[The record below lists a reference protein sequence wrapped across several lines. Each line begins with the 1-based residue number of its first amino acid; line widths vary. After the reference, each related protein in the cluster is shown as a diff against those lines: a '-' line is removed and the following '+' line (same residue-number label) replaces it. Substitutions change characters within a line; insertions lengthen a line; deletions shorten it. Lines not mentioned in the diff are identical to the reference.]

1 MSTSITTDI
10 AFCQKLLKAGKLV
23 AIPTETVYGLAANIL
38 DVSAIK
44 SIFEMKGR
52 PMFNPLIVH
61 IHSFEQLSFLVEDV
75 PKNAL
80 KLAEAFWPGS
90 LTLILS
96 KKPEVPDV
104 VTAGKSTVGIRM
116 PNHPMTLEL
125 LRGLP
130 FPIAAPSANPFTRIS
145 PTSAEH
151 VASYFGNKIPAIL
164 DGGPCKIGL
173 ESTIVGFNGECPIVY
188 RKGGTSVEAIEAL
201 VGKVQLVT
209 KDDKAPLAPG
219 MLAKH
224 YSPNTKLIISTTVE
238 ESLKRHHSL
247 KIGVISFYKD
257 YENAAVV
264 RTLSKQGDTGEAAR
278 NLFTALHELDQMSLD
293 LIVADKFPEEGLGA
307 SINDRLQRA
316 AN

>member
-61 IHSFEQLSFLVEDV
+61 IHSLEQLSFLVEDV

-96 KKPEVPDV
+96 KKPEVPDA

-264 RTLSKQGDTGEAAR
+264 RTLSKQGDMGEAAR

-293 LIVADKFPEEGLGA
+293 LIIADKFPEEGLGA